1 MGINTKR
8 ICLAF
13 PDVRSYMHAL
23 GMRVSSD
30 SMRYNY
36 PEDAELI
43 VNFMKENG
51 FVTPDGDLDIRKVRV
66 LRAMATGNKIPVR
79 TLYDDGRDLSEG
91 VDWDKEYF
99 KLIASNSGL
108 LTVDDIEGILE
119 LAEKLPNRSPKY
131 LDNYFRGWSHEDVF
145 AAARIVA
152 MLAGPFKNRPEFE
165 SLKVLYYAIRDLAE
179 RKKAHW
185 EKKIRADMKRRGS
198 TLIYRYK

>member
-13 PDVRSYMHAL
+13 PDVTSYMRAL
-23 GMRVSSD
+23 GMHVSLTSI
-30 SMRYNY
+30 RYNY

-99 KLIASNSGL
+99 KLIASNLGVI
-108 LTVDDIEGILE
+108 TADDIEGILE
-119 LAEKLPNRSPKY
+119 LAKKLPNRSPKY
-131 LDNYFRGWSHEDVF
+131 LDNYFRGLSHEELF
-145 AAARIVA
+145 AIVRLFS
-152 MLAGPFKNRPEFE
+152 MLGGPFKGRPEFE
-165 SLKVLYYAIRDLAE
+165 SLKVLYFATRDLAE